1 MIRKSLSVCVVL
13 LGIVAIGVTSTR
25 LVHQVVTAQTPPP
38 PIKIG
43 NQIAGTFADA
53 TGHSAQSHLVYA
65 ANAGVW
71 WLFTLT
77 SAADSSGGSN
87 HIVKAYRSSGSD
99 LATAI
104 WTAAADSPGASTS
117 GGGGY
122 APSGSMGGGRALGVV
137 YVNNAP
143 TDVIHAEVAMAAD
156 GQDGIQGHIRAR
168 ITATGITWETWN
180 YHVEGAATWAIPR
193 AVALSLSTGKYIH
206 SGGPTLQQE
215 VDANARRS
223 NNPDTGTAWT
233 SGFSSVAVI
242 DNSMINQSNAIA
254 FAPLANNVM
263 LAVYDNGGGV
273 STCYNCGQTGAP
285 EPNLTN
291 LGYKK
296 SNTSGAWPTVPVGTQ
311 TGGDGPVFSTSATI
325 DQNDWALVPVNTTTI
340 RAYRRNAG
348 GTGIDAAAY
357 NTASNTWSSAPAP
370 PPFGAGQAFKSRA
383 GLFGA
388 NDGSSTWLF
397 VVNTNAANSIL
408 YSRYDGTTWSSW
420 AAVPGTDSGTHVRRF
435 ISGAPIVAAGQVG
448 LIWTEGSSPYDV
460 FTTSLAIAPDTAPP
474 AVSLLAPA
482 DGSTVFGAVSI
493 SASASDDRGVSG
505 VQFKVDGGN
514 IGPLQPSPYQY
525 SWNSRTV
532 ANGTHSIEAW
542 ATDAAGNSSS
552 ASASVTVSN
561 GPLITAVSASS
572 ITQSSAV
579 ISWTTDVNA
588 TSVVDF
594 GATTAYGQNR
604 NDPTLVTTHQVTLA
618 PLNSATTYYYRVTSA
633 NEADISTVTGEYTF
647 TTAAAPDT
655 TAPSVSFTAP
665 ANGATV
671 SGTTVTVSASAS
683 DNVGV
688 AGVRFRLD
696 GVDLGAEDTTSPY
709 AISWNTTTTTN
720 ASHSLTAVAR
730 DAAGN
735 TASAAATVTVDN
747 TVADTTRPTVVSI
760 SPAPNATGV
769 STAATVRATFSEA
782 MNASTITST
791 TFILRDGTTSV
802 AAGVAYNA
810 GTLAATLTPSQPL
823 AAGRVYTA
831 TITGGSSGVKD
842 LAGNAL
848 ASDYVGSFTTASS
861 SPAAVTIWS
870 PSAIPAAFANS
881 DTSSVELGVKFRAD
895 VAGTVTGVRFYK
907 GTGTTG
913 THTGTL
919 WSSTGTQLA
928 TATFT
933 GETASGWQQVSFASP
948 VAITPNTVYVVSYHT
963 NIGRYA
969 YTAAYFASVGVDNV
983 PLHALRNGVSGG
995 NGVYRYGARAFP
1007 NSTYNSNNYWV
1018 DVVFVPQ

>member
-1 MIRKSLSVCVVL
+1 MRVWLVFS
-13 LGIVAIGVTSTR
+13 GIAAIAVTSTQELHR
-25 LVHQVVTAQTPPP
+25 VVTAQAPPP
-38 PIKIG
+38 SQPIKIG

-53 TGHSAQSHLVYA
+53 TGHSGQSHLVYA

-77 SAADSSGGSN
+77 STADSPGGSN
-87 HIVKAYRSSGSD
+87 HIVKAYRSSGAD
-99 LATAI
+99 LATAV
-104 WTAAADSPGASTS
+104 WTAALDSPGASAS
-117 GGGGY
+117 GGGAY
-122 APSGSMGGGRALGVV
+122 LPNGSMGGGRALGVA

-143 TDVIHAEVAMAAD
+143 TDVVHAEVAMAYN
-156 GQDGIQGHIRAR
+156 GQDGLTAHIRAR
-168 ITATGITWETWN
+168 LTATGITWESWN
-180 YHVEGAATWAIPR
+180 YFAEGAATWAIPR
-193 AVALSLSTGKYIH
+193 AVALGLSTGKYIH

-223 NNPDTGTAWT
+223 NNPDTSTAWT

-296 SNTSGAWPTVPVGTQ
+296 SNAGGAWPTVPVGTQ
-311 TGGDGPVFSTSATI
+311 TGGDGTVFSTSATI

-420 AAVPGTDSGTHVRRF
+420 AAVPGTDSGTHLRRF

-460 FTTSLAIAPDTAPP
+460 FTTSLSIAPDTTPP

-482 DGSTVFGAVSI
+482 YGSTVFGAVSI

-505 VQFKVDGGN
+505 VQFKLDGAN
-514 IGPLQPSPYQY
+514 IGPVQTTPPFQY
-525 SWNSRTV
+525 TWDSRTV
-532 ANGTHSIEAW
+532 ANGTHSIA
-542 ATDAAGNSSS
+542 AVAADAAGNTST
-552 ASASVTVSN
+552 ASASVSVSN
-561 GPLITAVSASS
+561 GPLITGVSASS

-604 NDPTLVTTHQVTLA
+604 NDPTLVTAHQVTLA

-633 NEADISTVTGEYTF
+633 NAADISTVTGEHTF

-655 TAPSVSFTAP
+655 TAPASRSRRRPTVPRSQAP
-665 ANGATV
+665 R
-671 SGTTVTVSASAS
+671 SPSRRRRRTTSASPAFGS
-683 DNVGV
+683 GWMV
-688 AGVRFRLD
+688 F
-696 GVDLGAEDTTSPY
+696 DLGAEDTTSPY

-735 TASAAATVTVDN
+735 TASAAVTVTVDN

-823 AAGRVYTA
+823 ATGRVYTA

-861 SPAAVTIWS
+861 SPAAVTVWS
-870 PSAIPAAFANS
+870 PSAVPAAFANS

-919 WSSTGTQLA
+919 WNSTGTQLA

-933 GETASGWQQVSFASP
+933 GETASGWQQVNFASP
-948 VAITPNTVYVVSYHT
+948 VAITANTVYVVSYHT
-963 NIGRYA
+963 DIGRYA

-995 NGVYRYGARAFP
+995 NGVYRYGSRAFP